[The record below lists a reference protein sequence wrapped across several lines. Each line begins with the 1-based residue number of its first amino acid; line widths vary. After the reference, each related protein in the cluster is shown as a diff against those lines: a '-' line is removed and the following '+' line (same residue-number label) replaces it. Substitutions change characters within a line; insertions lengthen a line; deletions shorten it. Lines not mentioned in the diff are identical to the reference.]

1 MGMEHFQ
8 LYKPV
13 RLSLHGDAPFG
24 RGACERLAARYHA
37 QQSEVLEATE
47 SHSPEQF
54 LRLFLTAH
62 GMAPVGNWQTHTYV
76 RVTDSATG
84 KDHFFLIPI
93 PFELR
98 RDRLGTHRPEPVAR
112 PAIRLEDGRLWVDEF
127 QTPVRPQAIPYTT
140 PFWYFH
146 YDPNQEQRPFRS
158 MTLNLK
164 PSCPEKCVMC
174 AGAKTGRVNNGMEG
188 ALAADQVLRNIC
200 AKHPETKDQMDN
212 VAVVTGCF
220 DSFEA
225 LSVHL
230 KDVREAALRHAS
242 PTTFRVLEHNV
253 ATERQLELVVGE
265 LGYDVFITLEC
276 YDAELRRLALNGRV
290 GRKGRD
296 TREFLE
302 MMRNYAHYLDA
313 RPELNRRVVH
323 VTYLIGIDPLQTA
336 ETLFQEMSAINRG
349 LKNVTVLP
357 WLSVFTPYEISMRL
371 IQHPEFSLEFLIR
384 AQDLCRSY
392 FPADLLASESG
403 GTADGYARGL
413 F

>member
-1 MGMEHFQ
+1 MEHLQ
-8 LYKPV
+8 LPQTV
-13 RLSLHGDAPFG
+13 RLPLPGAAPFG
-24 RGACERLAARYHA
+24 RGVCERLAARYHA
-37 QQSEVLEATE
+37 HQPEVAEAIGRC
-47 SHSPEQF
+47 SPEQF

-62 GMAPVGNWQTHTYV
+62 GMTPAGNWQTHTYA
-76 RVTDSATG
+76 RVTDSETG
-84 KDHFFLIPI
+84 RDHFFLIPI

-98 RDRLGTHRPEPVAR
+98 RDRLGVQAAEPAAR
-112 PAIRLEDGRLWVDEF
+112 PAIRFEDGRLWVDEF
-127 QTPVRPQAIPYTT
+127 RTEVRPQAIPYTT

-146 YDPNQEQRPFRS
+146 YDPNAEDVPFRS

-188 ALAADQVLRNIC
+188 ALEADQVLAKIM
-200 AKHPETKDQMDN
+200 AKHAGAKTQLDS

-220 DSFEA
+220 ESFDA
-225 LSVHL
+225 LTVHL
-230 KDVREAALRHAS
+230 RDVREAALRHAS
-242 PTTFRVLEHNV
+242 PKTFRVLEHNV
-253 ATERQLELVVGE
+253 ATERQLDVVVGE

-296 TREFLE
+296 TAEFLE
-302 MMRNYAHYLDA
+302 MMRNYARYLDA
-313 RPELNRRVVH
+313 RPELGRTVVH
-323 VTYLIGIDPLQTA
+323 VTYLIGIDPLPVA
-336 ETLFQEMSAINRG
+336 ETLFREMAEINRG

-357 WLSVFTPYEISMRL
+357 WLSVFTPYETSMRL
-371 IQHPEFSLEFLIR
+371 IQHPDFSLQFLLQ
-384 AQDLCRSY
+384 AQELCRAY
-392 FPADLLASESG
+392 FPADLLAAESG